1 MKKTLSILLLWQ
13 LPLLYLLIPCGI
25 LPSLCG
31 GAGGGLGWGLASAQ
45 TAGEVEYKLEVG
57 AAAGLVNYLGD
68 YNSSLLKCQQPM
80 GSLIV
85 RRVVNPYMSLRADI
99 SYGKLK
105 YKYSEPN
112 NYYPLT
118 PSNSPTGGGQ
128 NPAEELGPD
137 GENTSPVGRSG
148 GVSTLYDL
156 SCVYEYNFWPYGTGR
171 DYHRAKRL
179 APYLFLG
186 LGATVAD
193 TKTAGT
199 VFTAHV
205 PMGLGVKY
213 KAADRLNL
221 GLEWRIHFSLSD
233 ELDGVR
239 DPYGITSQGI
249 FKNTDCYS
257 MLKFTITYSML
268 PKCSTC
274 NPSY

>member
-13 LPLLYLLIPCGI
+13 IPLLFLLIPCGEVR
-25 LPSLCG
+25 
-31 GAGGGLGWGLASAQ
+31 WGLASAQ
-45 TAGEVEYKLEVG
+45 TAGDVEYKLEMG
-57 AAAGLVNYLGD
+57 AAVGLVNYLGD

-80 GSLIV
+80 GSLIL
-85 RRVVNPYMSLRADI
+85 RRVVNPYMALRADI

-105 YKYSEPN
+105 YDLKSPN
-112 NYYPLT
+112 DYYPFPLGQT
-118 PSNSPTGGGQ
+118 PSNSPIGGG
-128 NPAEELGPD
+128 LSPD
-137 GENTSPVGRSG
+137 DEGSTPPVGETE
-148 GVSTLYDL
+148 GVNLYDL

-193 TKTAGT
+193 TKLAGT
-199 VFTAHV
+199 VVTAHV
-205 PMGLGVKY
+205 PLGLGVKY

-221 GLEWRIHFSLSD
+221 GLEWRMHFSLSD